1 VSSLQTSALLLLYCP
16 PPHTPT
22 PTRTPATTASKMTM
36 QRLANDISSK
46 ADLPG
51 KKVMSWEPYVPLLRK
66 YSIDATAQPW

>member
-1 VSSLQTSALLLLYCP
+1 MLLLMLVLLLLLL
-16 PPHTPT
+16 T
-22 PTRTPATTASKMTM
+22 ATTASKMTM

-66 YSIDATAQPW
+66 YSIDATAMPW